1 MSVKEL
7 VRSTTTTPGVDD
19 FSSTVGTPLVVDR
32 TGKITYFLDSSNNVV
47 AINGGGWTAA
57 VSQGDLFYGSA
68 ANTIANLAK
77 SATASYLDNSGS
89 NNNPAWAAKAA
100 LTRVDDTN
108 VTLTLGGT
116 PTTSLLTATSIT
128 VGWSGTLAPT
138 RGGTGLGSYTSGDII
153 YASAANTLAKLSVG
167 TNGHVLTLAAG
178 LPSWSATLPLA
189 IGNAVS
195 GGGANRL
202 LYEDASQNLAAS
214 ANLTF
219 DGTTLTNLGSTAFGD
234 ATTDTHHFR
243 GNFFLHGNAA
253 NVSCFF
259 EGDSIIAWQ
268 TGSSQIGTFHYSNP
282 TGMFRWSNDTHT
294 LGSLTADGQLQLQ
307 HIGSSAG
314 VRIGGDVDLYRSA
327 ANTLT
332 IPDSVTITGALA
344 LPTNGSSAGIS
355 VGSLP
360 IQWYYDSGTGWSRVA
375 AGAGAYGITS
385 TFFAWTDS
393 GDPST
398 ASKVLF
404 NPSGPAIHI
413 AGATPTI
420 SFQDATHS
428 AYTQMAGNS
437 VTQDVE
443 FSDGIYVATTIQLG
457 HASDTTI
464 SRSSA
469 GVIAVEGVE
478 LAFASTGVT
487 WANEAT
493 DTSCFIGFATAASG
507 LLSPKTNANMTFNS
521 STGVATF
528 GQTIVGS
535 VNGNAATA
543 TALQTARTIGG
554 TSFDGTANIVPAT
567 ITVADT
573 TDTTCSVGL
582 WESATGD
589 LGPKTDGGL
598 TYNATTGMLTAT
610 GLTGPLT
617 GNASTATALATPR
630 TIGGTSFDGTAN
642 IVPATITVADT
653 TDSTCFPALFES
665 ATGDLAPKTDGGLT
679 YNASNGTLAATAFSG
694 PLTGNVTGNLTG
706 DVTGTVSG
714 NAGTVTWAD
723 EATDTTCFIGF
734 ATAASGSLAPKT
746 NANMTFNS
754 NTGVVTFASAVL
766 TTVDANGG
774 TADNVVIGA
783 TTPAAITGTT
793 ITATGVVTVAAG
805 SAANPSI
812 IFSGSATSGIYQPAA
827 DQFGISLGGVVR
839 WAMSSANTMIGTDT
853 SYQVSSSVSPALQIH
868 GATTSSGTVGMTNW
882 NTDSQAPRFDFCKSA
897 SGSIGS
903 HTVVAN
909 SDDMMVIRASGS
921 NGTNF
926 QAAMQIVADVDGAP
940 GAAIPGRLVFF
951 TTTSASTTLTEVM
964 RMDSTQRVLAGPTT
978 PLTIGQSNKV
988 QIAGNATTLSGL
1000 SISHFAASAVGPSIQ
1015 LSKSRSGT
1023 TGTNTIAQSGD
1034 SLGDITWYGAD
1045 GTNYDTAAQ
1054 IIGELDGTPTSN
1066 GTDMPGR
1073 IRFLTSAD
1081 GSSTL
1086 TERMRIDKAG
1096 NVVVGNAAISTSAT
1110 DGFLYVP
1117 TCAGTPT
1124 GTPTTYTGMAPIVIN
1139 TTNNKLYFY
1148 SGGAWRDAGP

>member
-1 MSVKEL
+1 LEIVK
-7 VRSTTTTPGVDD
+7 TVD
-19 FSSTVGTPLVVDR
+19 G
-32 TGKITYFLDSSNNVV
+32 
-47 AINGGGWTAA
+47 
-57 VSQGDLFYGSA
+57 
-68 ANTIANLAK
+68 
-77 SATASYLDNSGS
+77 SGS
-89 NNNPAWAAKAA
+89 GLDA
-100 LTRVDDTN
+100 D
-108 VTLTLGGT
+108 
-116 PTTSLLTATSIT
+116 LL
-128 VGWSGTLAPT
+128 
-138 RGGTGLGSYTSGDII
+138 D
-153 YASAANTLAKLSVG
+153 
-167 TNGHVLTLAAG
+167 
-178 LPSWSATLPLA
+178 
-189 IGNAVS
+189 GN
-195 GGGANRL
+195 
-202 LYEDASQNLAAS
+202 
-214 ANLTF
+214 
-219 DGTTLTNLGSTAFGD
+219 
-234 ATTDTHHFR
+234 
-243 GNFFLHGNAA
+243 
-253 NVSCFF
+253 
-259 EGDSIIAWQ
+259 
-268 TGSSQIGTFHYSNP
+268 
-282 TGMFRWSNDTHT
+282 
-294 LGSLTADGQLQLQ
+294 
-307 HIGSSAG
+307 SSA
-314 VRIGGDVDLYRSA
+314 
-327 ANTLT
+327 
-332 IPDSVTITGALA
+332 
-344 LPTNGSSAGIS
+344 
-355 VGSLP
+355 
-360 IQWYYDSGTGWSRVA
+360 
-375 AGAGAYGITS
+375 
-385 TFFAWTDS
+385 F
-393 GDPST
+393 
-398 ASKVLF
+398 
-404 NPSGPAIHI
+404 
-413 AGATPTI
+413 
-420 SFQDATHS
+420 
-428 AYTQMAGNS
+428 
-437 VTQDVE
+437 
-443 FSDGIYVATTIQLG
+443 
-457 HASDTTI
+457 
-464 SRSSA
+464 
-469 GVIAVEGVE
+469 
-478 LAFASTGVT
+478 
-487 WANEAT
+487 
-493 DTSCFIGFATAASG
+493 FATATGLSDHLADTSDAHDASAI
-507 LLSPKTNANMTFNS
+507 SFTPA
-521 STGVATF
+521 
-528 GQTIVGS
+528 GS
-535 VNGNAATA
+535 IAATDVQA
-543 TALQTARTIGG
+543 AIEELDASITTPTQ
-554 TSFDGTANIVPAT
+554 

-573 TDTTCSVGL
+573 TDATCFVGL

-706 DVTGTVSG
+706 DVTGNVSG

-793 ITATGVVTVAAG
+793 ITATGVMSLTAG
-805 SAANPSI
+805 SEGTPALQ
-812 IFSGSATSGIYQPAA
+812 FGGDTTSGLYAPN
-827 DQFGISLGGVVR
+827 DDELGISLGGTVR
-839 WAMSSANTMIGTDT
+839 MFMSSANVVFGVAA
-853 SYQVSSSVSPALQIH
+853 SHQVSSSVSPRFQLH
-868 GATTSSGTVGMTNW
+868 GTTTSSATMGATNW
-882 NTDSQAPRFDFCKSA
+882 NTDTQAARFDFCKSV
-897 SGSIGS
+897 SGTIGT
-903 HTVVAN
+903 HTAVAN

-921 NGTNF
+921 NGTTF
-926 QAAMQIVADVDGAP
+926 QAAVQIVADVDGAP

-1073 IRFLTSAD
+1073 ILFKTSAN

>member
-89 NNNPAWAAKAA
+89 SNNPAWAAKAA

-153 YASAANTLAKLSVG
+153 YASAANTLSALAKG
-167 TNGHVLTLAAG
+167 TDAEVLTLVG
-178 LPSWSATLPLA
+178 GFPSWETVVSDLV
-189 IGNAVS
+189 IGNPVTGGTNNRFLYIDASGNLAVS
-195 GGGANRL
+195 SNG
-202 LYEDASQNLAAS
+202 Q
-214 ANLTF
+214 F
-219 DGTTLTNLGSTAFGD
+219 DGTATSLGG
-234 ATTDTHHFR
+234 
-243 GNFFLHGNAA
+243 
-253 NVSCFF
+253 NVSL
-259 EGDSIIAWQ
+259 GDSILA
-268 TGSSQIGTFHYSNP
+268 
-282 TGMFRWSNDTHT
+282 DTHT
-294 LGSLTADGQLQLQ
+294 VRGTLDLRGDVNGRGFIQQSDMIQYWQSGGSQTGVFQHEHASGAFIFKNASFSTLAKIDGGGQLY
-307 HIGSSAG
+307 
-314 VRIGGDVDLYRSA
+314 V
-327 ANTLT
+327 
-332 IPDSVTITGALA
+332 
-344 LPTNGSSAGIS
+344 PTQI
-355 VGSLP
+355 
-360 IQWYYDSGTGWSRVA
+360 D
-375 AGAGAYGITS
+375 
-385 TFFAWTDS
+385 
-393 GDPST
+393 
-398 ASKVLF
+398 
-404 NPSGPAIHI
+404 
-413 AGATPTI
+413 
-420 SFQDATHS
+420 
-428 AYTQMAGNS
+428 
-437 VTQDVE
+437 
-443 FSDGIYVATTIQLG
+443 LG

-554 TSFDGTANIVPAT
+554 TSFDGTANIVPATITVADTTDTTCSVALFESATGDLGPKTDGGLTYNATTGMLTATGLTGPLTGNASTATALQTPRTIGGTSFDGTGNIVPAT